1 MCMEIHQGV
10 WELLWFV
17 GLSSKTQGSQRRC
30 WEESSVGDMEGE
42 PKNPVWGRRML
53 KWVRDL
59 GRAPPSAKGLCQYQ
73 DSPSDQFCKEQLDY
87 CLWARLTRYLLWN
100 PFSSWVLG
108 FWPNTSFFLNQRVCF
123 PLLCPFHLD
132 WLLKAR
138 KKMSFR
144 RFLVA
149 DGRSYPVNR
158 AWSHLSI
165 VVPGSAFILHDNTGR
180 GKTVMHHR
188 AVLGCGQRIVFS

>member
-1 MCMEIHQGV
+1 MEIHQGV

-17 GLSSKTQGSQRRC
+17 GVSSKTQGSQRRC

-53 KWVRDL
+53 KWVRQL
-59 GRAPPSAKGLCQYQ
+59 GRAPPGAKGLCQYQ

-87 CLWARLTRYLLWN
+87 CLWARLTWYLLWN
-100 PFSSWVLG
+100 PFSNWVLG
-108 FWPNTSFFLNQRVCF
+108 FWPNTSFFFKPKSVCF

-138 KKMSFR
+138 KKS
-144 RFLVA
+144 VIQKVSG
-149 DGRSYPVNR
+149 GRWQELSCESGLITSQHTGSRICFYS
-158 AWSHLSI
+158 AW
-165 VVPGSAFILHDNTGR
+165 
-180 GKTVMHHR
+180 
-188 AVLGCGQRIVFS
+188 